1 MKRLRQLEEEKAVVE
16 EGLLVAKRVQ
26 DWYHDRLR
34 AIQDKQGRAGGSS
47 GGVPQQ
53 TTASSSEARQE
64 RLVFELQSL
73 RELNQRL
80 GSLLAVSGGGRPG
93 GGFPT
98 HYDLQVKT
106 PPRAA
111 LTAPP
116 PPPPQETDDR
126 VSLLMR
132 QVERLKSQN
141 KVRQD

>member
-26 DWYHDRLR
+26 DWYHGRLR
-34 AIQDKQGRAGGSS
+34 AIQDKARAGSS
-47 GGVPQQ
+47 GVPQQ
-53 TTASSSEARQE
+53 TTASSSEAHQE

-80 GSLLAVSGGGRPG
+80 GSLLAVSGGRPG

-98 HYDLQVKT
+98 HYNLHVQMPAA
-106 PPRAA
+106 PP
-111 LTAPP
+111 PP
-116 PPPPQETDDR
+116 PPPPQETDDDR
-126 VSLLMR
+126 VSLLVR